1 MKKYIYLVIFCLI
14 ATAVGFVLGRLSVT
28 EKKSVET
35 KEEVKWVKSTNTI
48 TDTIIFPAV
57 KREYFADTIYKYS
70 TKLQEVDTFEILKDY
85 NKTREYSLDFSNDT
99 VGVFKVDALINQN
112 QLISTIAQIQP
123 IQKQIVREV
132 KTIEQKR
139 RMVQPFVMIG
149 TSLKFDVQKIT
160 GGIDLNEKW
169 LIGVSGVRWDN
180 KYNYT
185 IDLGIKF

>member
-28 EKKSVET
+28 EKKSIET

-57 KREYFADTIYKYS
+57 KREYFTDTIYKYS
-70 TKLQEVDTFEILKDY
+70 TKLQEVDTSEILKDY

-149 TSLKFDVQKIT
+149 TSLKFDMQKIT

>member
-1 MKKYIYLVIFCLI
+1 MI
-14 ATAVGFVLGRLSVT
+14 
-28 EKKSVET
+28 
-35 KEEVKWVKSTNTI
+35 KWVKSTNVIKDTI
-48 TDTIIFPAV
+48 TFPVVKREHSTDTI
-57 KREYFADTIYKYS
+57 YQYL
-70 TKLQEVDTFEILKDY
+70 TKLQKIDTAEILQDY
-85 NKTREYSLDFSNDT
+85 YKTREYSLDFSNDT
-99 VGVFKVDALINQN
+99 LGTFKVDASVNQN
-112 QLISTIAQIQP
+112 RLISAVSQIQP
-123 IQKQIVREV
+123 IQKQTVRE
-132 KTIEQKR
+132 TIVTQQKR